1 MTLRWALWGVLG
13 REACVGGEPQRPSL
27 QRGFWGA
34 VRGSEGAATIP
45 QCGCGAGESCW
56 ACDAGGIPTATHP
69 GTDTGETGV
78 ARSPDAPGRSLQ
90 PRFVPGSALQP
101 PLSLSVPR
109 LSYMMATTTVPLPP
123 SQGTEGLPSSHTR
136 ACRMRRALG
145 SPRATFGEWVPAP
158 PAPLLGAGELQDRTH
173 RARKAPSLPFGG
185 RGASWVSQAAG
196 VVGTQG
202 PGEMT

>member
-1 MTLRWALWGVLG
+1 M
-13 REACVGGEPQRPSL
+13 
-27 QRGFWGA
+27 
-34 VRGSEGAATIP
+34 
-45 QCGCGAGESCW
+45 
-56 ACDAGGIPTATHP
+56 
-69 GTDTGETGV
+69 

-101 PLSLSVPR
+101 PLSLSVPC

-136 ACRMRRALG
+136 ACRMRWALG

-202 PGEMT
+202 PGGTTESRVASSMVPCSPPPPVKVFSCLVGKEHPSAPGLGLWAALVQLLGPPAASSPA